1 MMGAMVRALAAT
13 SLIPLRSLFTHQ
25 LGCDPT
31 PPPPLPLCSTLFGRE
46 EQDIQINTQAVQ
58 TKMPLGKRYDSVTST
73 LKPFV
78 HKGIFNASL
87 ELYHAV
93 SAADQLIVIVLM
105 A

>member
-1 MMGAMVRALAAT
+1 
-13 SLIPLRSLFTHQ
+13 
-25 LGCDPT
+25 
-31 PPPPLPLCSTLFGRE
+31 
-46 EQDIQINTQAVQ
+46 
-58 TKMPLGKRYDSVTST
+58 MPLGKRYDSVTST